1 MRRPINSS
9 RKSTTKNY
17 SAMAYTIKI
26 TTKANTDAGP
36 TFKLKRDKRITLH
49 HDIESLVNQYQ
60 IKRILL
66 ANFGPQMLNAYVKL
80 KDNKGWQLICDM
92 KLI

>member
-1 MRRPINSS
+1 
-9 RKSTTKNY
+9 
-17 SAMAYTIKI
+17 MAYTIKI
-26 TTKANTDAGP
+26 TTKANSEAGP
-36 TFKLKRDKRITLH
+36 TFKLNRDNRLLLH
-49 HDIESLVNQYQ
+49 DDIERLVNQYH
-60 IKRILL
+60 IKHVLT

>member
-1 MRRPINSS
+1 
-9 RKSTTKNY
+9 
-17 SAMAYTIKI
+17 MAYIIKF
-26 TTKANTDAGP
+26 TTKANTNVGP
-36 TFKLKRDKRITLH
+36 TFKLIRDKHFQLH
-49 HDIESLVNQYQ
+49 NDIERLVNQYH

-80 KDNKGWQLICDM
+80 KDNKGWRLICDM